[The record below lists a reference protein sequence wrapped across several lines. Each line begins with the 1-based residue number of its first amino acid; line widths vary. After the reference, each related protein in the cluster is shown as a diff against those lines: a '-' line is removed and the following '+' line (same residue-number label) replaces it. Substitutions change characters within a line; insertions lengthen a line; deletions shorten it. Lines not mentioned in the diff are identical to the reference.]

1 MYVEDYRQFRGV
13 HPLLCETIDKTMD
26 RPPFLPMLIGTGFGS
41 GFSPVAPG
49 TAGALLAA
57 LVWYLLSFL
66 LSGVALLWITVA
78 LILVFT
84 LAGVWAADRLE
95 PAWGED
101 PSRVV
106 VDEMVG
112 VWISLLA
119 APAGHVWYGLAAFVL
134 FRFFDILKPLGI
146 RRMEKLPGG
155 WGVMMDDILSGVYG
169 FILLIVAR
177 WDVLQGAVVGLA
189 GKCRRFLGDHLAGK
203 VWKPF
208 LPVCHFHRLCG
219 GRCHELRHQLWLGVS
234 CRRMQES
241 PRGREIPVC
250 LGNEHHAQHLGNL
263 CSDRVGHRNG
273 LDGATACLL
282 CGQHVHCVEDACCCN
297 RSFLLEL
304 QHAADICLPQ
314 P

>member
-1 MYVEDYRQFRGV
+1 
-13 HPLLCETIDKTMD
+13 MD

-146 RRMEKLPGG
+146 RRMEKLPRG

-177 WDVLQGAVVGLA
+177 WIIG
-189 GKCRRFLGDHLAGK
+189 
-203 VWKPF
+203 
-208 LPVCHFHRLCG
+208 
-219 GRCHELRHQLWLGVS
+219 
-234 CRRMQES
+234 
-241 PRGREIPVC
+241 
-250 LGNEHHAQHLGNL
+250 
-263 CSDRVGHRNG
+263 
-273 LDGATACLL
+273 
-282 CGQHVHCVEDACCCN
+282 
-297 RSFLLEL
+297 
-304 QHAADICLPQ
+304 
-314 P
+314 